1 MSRKLKGMDI
11 RRHTRGSLW
20 PAALVFLLV
29 LASSA
34 AVLRGGR
41 LRDTDLARLGSLEA
55 ATSITE
61 SYTQDGS
68 ADIDEKSVLGWGV
81 YTPDGTLIASRGSAP
96 DRLDTA
102 QTGSVV
108 ETRLLG
114 GVLRTVRPMMVLGI
128 AGSPAKHAGAGAG
141 GGMRRL
147 VLVDWDLKASG
158 GNEAGRI
165 AGVAGLS
172 LTALLMLILQQRA
185 AIRLAVY
192 RRDEERRA
200 RLVQLGMAARTLT
213 HEIRNP
219 LGIIKV
225 QTALLKK
232 TLGPEAAEGLEMVDG
247 EVNRL
252 STLTERVREWL
263 ADPAGKPEMLN
274 AADEITRLIARLPWD
289 VNFVKPEDTM
299 TVKMDRSLFATTME
313 NLIRNAV
320 ESQVD
325 IPEASPPAVMLES
338 DAHRVRLTV
347 QDSGDGLP
355 EGEKERLFDPF
366 FTTKTQGSGVGLAL
380 SKQAVEAAGGTLT
393 LKNRKEGGALAIIIL
408 PREQS

>member
-1 MSRKLKGMDI
+1 
-11 RRHTRGSLW
+11 
-20 PAALVFLLV
+20 
-29 LASSA
+29 
-34 AVLRGGR
+34 
-41 LRDTDLARLGSLEA
+41 
-55 ATSITE
+55 
-61 SYTQDGS
+61 
-68 ADIDEKSVLGWGV
+68 
-81 YTPDGTLIASRGSAP
+81 
-96 DRLDTA
+96 
-102 QTGSVV
+102 
-108 ETRLLG
+108 
-114 GVLRTVRPMMVLGI
+114 RPMMVLGI
-128 AGSPAKHAGAGAG
+128 AGSPAKHVGSGAGAG

-147 VLVDWDLKASG
+147 VLVDWDIKASA

-192 RRDEERRA
+192 RRDEERKA

-263 ADPAGKPEMLN
+263 ADPAGKPETLN
-274 AADEITRLIARLPWD
+274 AAEEITNLIARLSWE
-289 VNFVKPEDTM
+289 VTFVKPEE
-299 TVKMDRSLFATTME
+299 TVTLKMDRSLFATTME

-320 ESQVD
+320 ESQEG
-325 IPEASPPAVMLES
+325 IPGASPPAVLMES
-338 DAHRVRLTV
+338 DAHSVRLSV
-347 QDSGDGLP
+347 LDHGGGLP
-355 EGEKERLFDPF
+355 GGEKERLFDPF

-393 LKNRKEGGALAIIIL
+393 LNNRKEGGACALIIL